1 MRIRKK
7 FIKTG
12 PVFRRN
18 GGKFENDGNINA
30 MKKKEERLRERKK
43 RKKSKEKK
51 EKEKKKKNW
60 VSIFPVASSGFAKRI
75 NF

>member
-7 FIKTG
+7 LIKTG

-43 RKKSKEKK
+43 KEKK
-51 EKEKKKKNW
+51 QRKKGKRKKKNW